1 MDEVRGCICDSPVR
15 RAHALEGPSVLANF
29 DKYCAVAQR
38 DGIGFERSR
47 ARGPKHGTCANVELA
62 VVPRALYD
70 VSLEGAL
77 FAERGMH
84 VRARVIRDEEL
95 AIDVIDGQRTET
107 WDPNLCV
114 GLWLYV

>member
-1 MDEVRGCICDSPVR
+1 
-15 RAHALEGPSVLANF
+15 
-29 DKYCAVAQR
+29 
-38 DGIGFERSR
+38 
-47 ARGPKHGTCANVELA
+47 
-62 VVPRALYD
+62 
-70 VSLEGAL
+70 
-77 FAERGMH
+77 MH